1 MNGKLK
7 PWEAYPDI
15 WKSEAAFMSWLRGG
29 IRAGL
34 WNKHPI
40 KLEFLKKNRIKVP
53 NTNPRSMKRF
63 PEVWAAQCAIT
74 GDIIPLTKA
83 EVDHKTGNHSL
94 RTVDDIA
101 EFIKGIVL
109 IGDEDLQIVSKDVH
123 KIKSHAEKQG
133 ITFEDAM
140 IEKKVIAFGKLSTEE
155 QKQKLTEIYGSD
167 KISSLTNKSK
177 RLAAYKEWLK
187 GAHEYNRTIQG
198 QDC

>member
-7 PWEAYPDI
+7 PWEAYPEI
-15 WKSEAAFMSWLRGG
+15 WATESAFMSWIRGG

-53 NTNPRSMKRF
+53 NTNLRSMKRF

-74 GDIIPLTKA
+74 GEIIPLTKA

-94 RTVDDIA
+94 RTLDDIA

-123 KIKSHAEKQG
+123 KIKSYAEKQG
-133 ITFEDAM
+133 ITFEEALV
-140 IEKKVIAFGKLSTEE
+140 EKKVITFKKLSVTE
-155 QKQKLTEIYGSD
+155 QTNILQ
-167 KISSLTNKSK
+167 SLYDVATMKSLSNAAK
-177 RLAAYKEWLK
+177 RAEAYKQHLLK
-187 GAHEYNRTIQG
+187 ERM
-198 QDC
+198 DD